1 MNKKKEGRYILK
13 KMKIEVDALIYEL
26 NNDEATLVGNKIDKV
41 IDLDIPRKIIYE
53 NKEYTVT
60 EIAPQV
66 FKNNRFINWVSIP
79 STVKKVGAECFASSS
94 IKELYFEQIV
104 ALHEVEIGESL
115 CHDSIRLEYV
125 HLASGITSISSKS
138 FYNCI
143 SLIEI
148 NTPWRITSI
157 NNHAYCNCYN
167 LKHFDF
173 TELITTIGESAF
185 YGTNLNYAEIGS
197 HVKSVGDLAFANI
210 ENLKTLVAASHDY
223 EMGDQIISNKNRIT
237 VYLKGDEQSKN
248 VKLFREKASKD
259 HYFIVDDFNLI
270 EHEGIKYLKFSKNV
284 VRVIGYNESNIE
296 SHVTIPDQIEGA
308 PVTDFQPG
316 AFKYSNK
323 IEKVVFPKSILRNK
337 GKVFE
342 GTSNLKKVVFQHP
355 LTLDE
360 ARWIVSNDNVEI
372 EILN

>member
-26 NNDEATLVGNKIDKV
+26 NNDEATLVGNKLDKV
-41 IDLDIPRKIIYE
+41 IDLDIPRKINYE
-53 NKEYTVT
+53 NNEYIVT

-104 ALHEVEIGESL
+104 ALHEVEIGESM

-157 NNHAYCNCYN
+157 NSHAYYNCYN
-167 LKHFDF
+167 LLHFDF
-173 TELITTIGESAF
+173 TELITTIEESAF
-185 YGTNLNYAEIGS
+185 YGTNLNYTEIGS
-197 HVKSVGDLAFANI
+197 NVKTVGDLVFANI
-210 ENLKTLVAASHDY
+210 KNLKTLVVASQDY
-223 EMGDQIISNKNRIT
+223 ELGDQIISNQHRVT

-259 HYFIVDDFNLI
+259 HYFIVDDFNLL
-270 EHEGIKYLKFSKNV
+270 EHEGIKYLKFSKSV
-284 VRVIGYNESNIE
+284 VRIIGYNETNIE
-296 SHVTIPDQIEGA
+296 SHVTIPEQIEGA

-323 IEKVVFPKSILRNK
+323 IESVVFPKSILRNK

-342 GTSNLKKVVFQHP
+342 GASKLKKVVFQHQ
-355 LTLDE
+355 LTLGE

-372 EILN
+372 EIVN

>member
-1 MNKKKEGRYILK
+1 
-13 KMKIEVDALIYEL
+13 MKIEIDSLIYEL
-26 NNDEATLVGNKIDKV
+26 NNNEVTLVGNKINKI
-41 IDLDIPRKIIYE
+41 IDLDIPRKINYK
-53 NKEYTVT
+53 NNEYIVT

-104 ALHEVEIGESL
+104 ALHEVEIGESM

-125 HLASGITSISSKS
+125 HLASGITSLSSKS

-157 NNHAYCNCYN
+157 NNHAYYNCYN

-223 EMGDQIISNKNRIT
+223 EIGDQIISNKNRIT

-248 VKLFREKASKD
+248 VKLFREKTSKN

-284 VRVIGYNESNIE
+284 VRLIGYNETNIE
-296 SHVTIPDQIEGA
+296 SHVTISEQIEGA